1 MKRLLLIILLL
12 VSSHANALV
21 TDQLMMV
28 RSSQSFPETMA
39 TLQEAI
45 AQQGYKL
52 SRVQRVD
59 IGLTRSGY
67 QTDKYRIV
75 FFGKTDEVHQLT
87 KQHPDLVPYLPLKIA
102 IFAEGDET
110 LLITA
115 NPLAFAKMY
124 PQKDLQGMFQRW
136 YKDVKHI
143 LEVVQ
148 NAE

>member
-1 MKRLLLIILLL
+1 MKRLLLIALFLF
-12 VSSHANALV
+12 SGHASALV

-45 AQQGYKL
+45 AKQGYKV

-67 QTDKYRIV
+67 KTDKYRIV
-75 FFGKTDEVHQLT
+75 FFGKTDEIHGLSH
-87 KQHPDLVPYLPLKIA
+87 KYPDMVPYLPLKIA

-115 NPLAFAKMY
+115 NPWAFAQMY
-124 PQKDLQGMFQRW
+124 PQKDLKATFQHW
-136 YKDVKHI
+136 YQNIRHI
-143 LEVVQ
+143 LEIVQ

>member
-1 MKRLLLIILLL
+1 MRALFIVVLLL
-12 VSSHANALV
+12 VSQLANALV
-21 TDQLMMV
+21 TDRLMMV
-28 RSSQSFPETMA
+28 RSKQSFPETM
-39 TLQEAI
+39 TSLQEAI
-45 AQQGYKL
+45 SLQGYTL

-67 QTDKYRIV
+67 KTDKYRIV
-75 FFGKTDEVHQLT
+75 FFGKTDEIHRLS
-87 KQHPDLVPYLPLKIA
+87 KQHPNLVPYLPLKIA

-115 NPLAFAKMY
+115 NPRAFEKMY
-124 PQKDLQGMFQRW
+124 PQKDLQDIFERW
-136 YKDVKHI
+136 HDDIKQM

>member
-124 PQKDLQGMFQRW
+124 PQKDLQRMFQRW

>member
-1 MKRLLLIILLL
+1 MRALFIVVLLL
-12 VSSHANALV
+12 VSQLANALV
-21 TDQLMMV
+21 TDRLMMV
-28 RSSQSFPETMA
+28 RSKQSFPETM
-39 TLQEAI
+39 TSLQEAI
-45 AQQGYKL
+45 SLQGYTL

-67 QTDKYRIV
+67 KTDKYRIV
-75 FFGKTDEVHQLT
+75 FFGKTDEIHRLS
-87 KQHPDLVPYLPLKIA
+87 KQHPDLIPYLPLKIA

-115 NPLAFAKMY
+115 NPRAFEKMY
-124 PQKDLQGMFQRW
+124 PEKDLQKIFERW
-136 YKDVKHI
+136 YVDIKQL